1 MVSCP
6 TILQMWTNVAL
17 VTMCVDRR
25 TVCAKM
31 SQDHSSASVNKARLE
46 METNVKVLIE
56 LMITYMHH
64 FKECQ
69 WNLRS
74 GKWFYKLPHGPFETS
89 HLILKSWKDFWELYY
104 VLLQRK
110 NLESKEKKV
119 WKIDPLPSRSTRSL
133 CKRTSFGNTVNSLS
147 RTPLGPVLSV
157 CLREMSV
164 L

>member
-6 TILQMWTNVAL
+6 KILQMWMNVAL

-25 TVCAKM
+25 TVCAKI
-31 SQDHSSASVNKARLE
+31 SQDHSSVSVNKARLE

-89 HLILKSWKDFWELYY
+89 HLILKSWNIF
-104 VLLQRK
+104 
-110 NLESKEKKV
+110 ESYITYFYKGKTSRVKKRN

-133 CKRTSFGNTVNSLS
+133 CKRTSFGNTVNSF
-147 RTPLGPVLSV
+147 
-157 CLREMSV
+157 
-164 L
+164 

>member
-31 SQDHSSASVNKARLE
+31 FQDHSSASVNKARLE

-69 WNLRS
+69 
-74 GKWFYKLPHGPFETS
+74 
-89 HLILKSWKDFWELYY
+89 
-104 VLLQRK
+104 
-110 NLESKEKKV
+110 
-119 WKIDPLPSRSTRSL
+119 
-133 CKRTSFGNTVNSLS
+133 
-147 RTPLGPVLSV
+147 
-157 CLREMSV
+157 
-164 L
+164 